1 VSKRGFRKEDL
12 VGIDVIDHQGIRL
25 GAVSDVEFTLDG
37 KLFLIIDLEGEEK
50 SIPFNAI
57 KAIGD
62 IVLLKPKSVE
72 KQERKSREEEVK
84 R

>member
-1 VSKRGFRKEDL
+1 MSKRNFRKEDL

-25 GAVSDVEFTLDG
+25 GAVSDVEFTFDG
-37 KLFLIIDLEGEEK
+37 KIFLIIDVEGEEK

-72 KQERKSREEEVK
+72 KQGGKAEKEVK